1 MITDKIQFNKKQVKY
16 LGKFQTEENLSWF
29 ANLLRQKMQ
38 KDALLKIQIWLQIHK
53 MHERSTVVI
62 QNVVSLLSIHQIHF
76 QWK

>member
-1 MITDKIQFNKKQVKY
+1 
-16 LGKFQTEENLSWF
+16 
-29 ANLLRQKMQ
+29 MQ